1 MNEKRPLNLF
11 AQIGSQHPG
20 RLCLSLGAEGRNLT
34 VFEYGDQ
41 FSQLGK
47 DKMVAWFV
55 NECVG
60 DQDSIKDFFIELK
73 SEKFTNIQASEV
85 HYAYP
90 YTQPTRIEG
99 TDKFWARIHTTF
111 KYKSAIDGSFPHSL
125 KLGLEGIGAVV
136 ISDGKEYAFFKSE
149 DDLRYGDK
157 WSNLK
162 EKIADPNVYANPG
175 ELTLVRVNDNDL
187 TNKQLRMARMLPGA
201 LSFYPGGGFLK
212 PDFLHGVI
220 LDAEAIFLRKDRYR
234 SGILDELG
242 GWPEIQQEVFLQMY
256 NRGYLRPR
264 ISDRSRSLAQFHRE
278 LKQSKHELGKH
289 PYTTIK
295 VYADRIQ
302 ETLDSLHELYVATPG
317 TGIESDLLYSILSK
331 ADDP

>member
-1 MNEKRPLNLF
+1 
-11 AQIGSQHPG
+11 
-20 RLCLSLGAEGRNLT
+20 
-34 VFEYGDQ
+34 
-41 FSQLGK
+41 
-47 DKMVAWFV
+47 
-55 NECVG
+55 
-60 DQDSIKDFFIELK
+60 
-73 SEKFTNIQASEV
+73 
-85 HYAYP
+85 
-90 YTQPTRIEG
+90 
-99 TDKFWARIHTTF
+99 
-111 KYKSAIDGSFPHSL
+111 
-125 KLGLEGIGAVV
+125 
-136 ISDGKEYAFFKSE
+136 
-149 DDLRYGDK
+149 
-157 WSNLK
+157 
-162 EKIADPNVYANPG
+162 
-175 ELTLVRVNDNDL
+175 
-187 TNKQLRMARMLPGA
+187 
-201 LSFYPGGGFLK
+201 
-212 PDFLHGVI
+212 VI